1 MPMQNV
7 EDYKI
12 FNPKTEKPMFW
23 KYRNVEQWPQSIL
36 NLRQYEYLRINI
48 FYVRS

>member
-12 FNPKTEKPMFW
+12 FNPKTKKPMFW
-23 KYRNVEQWPQSIL
+23 KYRNVE
-36 NLRQYEYLRINI
+36 E
-48 FYVRS
+48 